1 MDTIL
6 EKKDEMN
13 VSNLGE
19 IRSLTVTLSG
29 TDRKVIN
36 RFSKEFY
43 EFTLKFDS
51 SVAEPIIIPTV
62 EALFTTRKS
71 PCGNGTATFSKHCLR
86 VFQRVF
92 NLNIH
97 DKNIA
102 KVFEFLKTTSV
113 DANIKMNF

>member
-1 MDTIL
+1 MDSIL
-6 EKKDEMN
+6 EKKDEIN
-13 VSNLGE
+13 VNNLGE
-19 IRSLTVTLSG
+19 LRNLTVTLSG
-29 TDRKVIN
+29 TERKAIN

-43 EFTLKFDS
+43 EFVLKFDS
-51 SVAEPIIIPTV
+51 SVTAPLIIPTV

-71 PCGNGTATFSKHCLR
+71 PCGNGTATFSKHCLK

-92 NLNIH
+92 TMSIH

-113 DANIKMNF
+113 DANIKMNS